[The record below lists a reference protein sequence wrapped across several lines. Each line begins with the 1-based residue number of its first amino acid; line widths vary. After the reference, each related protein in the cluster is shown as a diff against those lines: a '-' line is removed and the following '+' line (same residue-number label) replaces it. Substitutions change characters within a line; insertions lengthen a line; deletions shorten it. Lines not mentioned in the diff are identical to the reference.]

1 MSFNHSVTVLLLYG
15 LHTMQR
21 AVVTCISLVDCLV
34 TISGNCWTEKIWKYI
49 GRCGM
54 PRWLQGR
61 TVSVEVRWHG
71 EVLRRARGGRRTNIY
86 IRTCKTKCSIMQH
99 RWPRGND
106 RLGGVGSKGSGNGTR
121 NSWRS
126 ANRLAICPLVRT
138 LPQPTNYSPVQ
149 TSLGTH
155 IYINIRIQYSC

>member
-1 MSFNHSVTVLLLYG
+1 MSFNHWVTVLLLYG
-15 LHTMQR
+15 LHTI
-21 AVVTCISLVDCLV
+21 VVTCIGLVDCVL
-34 TISGNCWTEKIWKYI
+34 TISGNCRTEKIWKHI

-61 TVSVEVRWHG
+61 TFSV

-106 RLGGVGSKGSGNGTR
+106 RPSGVESKGSVNGTR

-138 LPQPTNYSPVQ
+138 LPRPTNYSPVQ

-155 IYINIRIQYSC
+155 IYINTRIQYSC